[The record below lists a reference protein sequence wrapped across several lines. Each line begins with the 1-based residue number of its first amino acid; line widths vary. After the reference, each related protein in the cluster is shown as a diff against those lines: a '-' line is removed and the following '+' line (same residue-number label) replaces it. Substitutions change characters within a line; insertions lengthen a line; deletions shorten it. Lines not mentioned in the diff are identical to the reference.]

1 MHSLPKALQFS
12 DHLIHLP
19 PSIMEKSSSLFS
31 NPNPNPTSTQLRQ
44 EFQHEEF
51 IMSNDGIEEE
61 SRLHFQLPM
70 HSLPK
75 SLQFSNHLI
84 HLSQSTMENFE
95 P

>member
-51 IMSNDGIEEE
+51 IMSNDGIAENNWENNSSTLVQKP
-61 SRLHFQLPM
+61 SR
-70 HSLPK
+70 
-75 SLQFSNHLI
+75 I
-84 HLSQSTMENFE
+84 TMAI
-95 P
+95 

>member
-1 MHSLPKALQFS
+1 MHSLPKELQFS
-12 DHLIHLP
+12 DDLIHVS
-19 PSIMEKSSSLFS
+19 PSIMGKSSSLFS

-51 IMSNDGIEEE
+51 IMSNDGIEQE
-61 SRLHFQLPM
+61 SRLHFQLPT

-75 SLQFSNHLI
+75 SPQFSNHLI